1 MMAFTPHPTPAAD
14 LKHVVIIAS
23 LLTLILSACSTSPNQ
38 NSSAE
43 IEICDVITPPI
54 GSRVP
59 QTVRC
64 EPTKGPTKSTS

>member
-1 MMAFTPHPTPAAD
+1 

-23 LLTLILSACSTSPNQ
+23 LVTLILPGCAAPPGQ
-38 NSSAE
+38 KSSAE

-64 EPTKGPTKSTS
+64 EPAKGPVKATS